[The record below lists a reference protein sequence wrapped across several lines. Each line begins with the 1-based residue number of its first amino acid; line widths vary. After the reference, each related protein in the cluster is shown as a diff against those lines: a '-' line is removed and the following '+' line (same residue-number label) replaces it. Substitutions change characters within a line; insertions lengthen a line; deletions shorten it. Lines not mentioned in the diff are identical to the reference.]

1 MSVETYLKRARVAP
15 GRGLASRFSDLFLV
29 AGVVAIVGLMILPLP
44 SLALDALV
52 AVNICVGVML
62 LLVAIYIS
70 TIVEFSVFPS
80 LLLITTLYRLSL
92 SIATTRLILL
102 EGHAGHIIDTFG
114 TMVAGGNLVVGLV
127 VFLIITVVQFIV
139 IAKGAERVAEV
150 AARFSLDA
158 MPGKQL
164 SIDSDLRSGLIDKD
178 EARRRRRL
186 LEMESKLHG
195 SLDGAMKFVKGDAIA
210 GIIIVAINLIGGLA
224 VGMLQQGLDF
234 GAAIHKY
241 SILTIGDGMVT
252 QIPALLGAMSAGLI
266 VTRTTDEDNDGHL
279 GDAVRRQF
287 AAKPRVFLVAGAICW
302 LLALIPGFPVAVF
315 LVLGGVAM
323 ITGALLDV
331 RMRGVLA
338 KRVAGLRGETHA
350 RADVPAI
357 AHTKTVD
364 SQPMVPLLLE
374 LDGAGARVRST
385 PEVVRTLEEV
395 LDAFELRLGVGL
407 PKASVHYG
415 VDSGETR
422 WRLLAFEAPIGEGSW
437 VDPGDL
443 NALREAVHQSL
454 RRNAGL
460 FIGIQETS
468 NLLTRAGADYPEVV
482 KEAARALPL
491 ARIAEVLRRLAE
503 EEAPL
508 RNMRDILEAL
518 ADAGQREKDP
528 FALTEFARVALRR
541 QISHR
546 YAPDGRLRA
555 ILLEPALEQH
565 IREAIRNGGTGQQL
579 ALDPDVARR
588 IIDAITVTATNAD
601 APVLLTAIDLRRHVR
616 KLIEPELFDLAV
628 LSFHELLPSLKLEVA
643 GRVAFPREP
652 LTVVETD
659 EATSSDAAPAAA

>member
-1 MSVETYLKRARVAP
+1 MSVETYLKRARLAP
-15 GRGLASRFSDLFLV
+15 ARGLASRFSDLFLV

-52 AVNICVGVML
+52 AVNICFGVML

-114 TMVAGGNLVVGLV
+114 TLVAGGNLVVGLV

-178 EARRRRRL
+178 EARRRRRA

-195 SLDGAMKFVKGDAIA
+195 SLDGAMKFVKGDAVA

-234 GAAIHKY
+234 GAAIQKY

-266 VTRTTDEDNDGHL
+266 VTRTTDEDDDSHL

-302 LLALIPGFPVAVF
+302 LLALVPGFPVAVF
-315 LVLGGVAM
+315 LALGGAAM
-323 ITGALLDV
+323 VTGALLDV

-338 KRVAGLRGETHA
+338 QRVAGLRGETS
-350 RADVPAI
+350 RAETPAI
-357 AHTKTVD
+357 AHTRGVEA
-364 SQPMVPLLLE
+364 QPMAPLLLE
-374 LDGAGARVRST
+374 LDGAGARVRSAA
-385 PEVVRTLEEV
+385 EVVGALEEV
-395 LDAFELRLGVGL
+395 LEEFELRLGVGL
-407 PKASVHYG
+407 PKASVHY
-415 VDSGETR
+415 DHDTGETR
-422 WRLLAFEAPIGEGSW
+422 WRLLAFEAPIGGGAW
-437 VDPGDL
+437 IDPGDL
-443 NALREAVHQSL
+443 NELREAVRQSL

-555 ILLEPALEQH
+555 IVLEPPLEQH
-565 IREAIRNGGTGQQL
+565 IRESIRNGGAGQQL
-579 ALDPDVARR
+579 ALDPDMARR
-588 IIDAITVTATNAD
+588 IIDSIAVTATNAE

-628 LSFHELLPSLKLEVA
+628 LSFHELLPSLKLDVA
-643 GRVAFPREP
+643 GRVAFPRDP
-652 LTVVETD
+652 LTIVETD
-659 EATSSDAAPAAA
+659 EAASAAATAA

>member
-1 MSVETYLKRARVAP
+1 
-15 GRGLASRFSDLFLV
+15 
-29 AGVVAIVGLMILPLP
+29 
-44 SLALDALV
+44 
-52 AVNICVGVML
+52 
-62 LLVAIYIS
+62 
-70 TIVEFSVFPS
+70 
-80 LLLITTLYRLSL
+80 
-92 SIATTRLILL
+92 
-102 EGHAGHIIDTFG
+102 
-114 TMVAGGNLVVGLV
+114 
-127 VFLIITVVQFIV
+127 
-139 IAKGAERVAEV
+139 
-150 AARFSLDA
+150 
-158 MPGKQL
+158 
-164 SIDSDLRSGLIDKD
+164 
-178 EARRRRRL
+178 
-186 LEMESKLHG
+186 
-195 SLDGAMKFVKGDAIA
+195 
-210 GIIIVAINLIGGLA
+210 
-224 VGMLQQGLDF
+224 
-234 GAAIHKY
+234 
-241 SILTIGDGMVT
+241 
-252 QIPALLGAMSAGLI
+252 
-266 VTRTTDEDNDGHL
+266 
-279 GDAVRRQF
+279 
-287 AAKPRVFLVAGAICW
+287 
-302 LLALIPGFPVAVF
+302 
-315 LVLGGVAM
+315 LGGVAT

-331 RMRGVLA
+331 RMRGVLT
-338 KRVAGLRGETHA
+338 KRVAGLRGEPI
-350 RADVPAI
+350 RAETPAI
-357 AHTKTVD
+357 AHTKSVEA
-364 SQPMVPLLLE
+364 QPMVPLLLE

-385 PEVVRTLEEV
+385 AEVVRALEEV

-415 VDSGETR
+415 VDTGETR
-422 WRLLAFEAPIGEGSW
+422 WRLLAFEAPIGEGAW
-437 VDPGDL
+437 IDPGDL

-460 FIGIQETS
+460 FIGIQEAS

-565 IREAIRNGGTGQQL
+565 VREAIRNGGTGQQL

-588 IIDAITVTATNAD
+588 IIDAITVTATNAE
-601 APVLLTAIDLRRHVR
+601 ASVLLTAIDLRRHVR

-628 LSFHELLPSLKLEVA
+628 LSFHELLPSLKLDVA

-659 EATSSDAAPAAA
+659 GAASEDAAPAAA

>member
-178 EARRRRRL
+178 EARRRRRA

-266 VTRTTDEDNDGHL
+266 VTRTTDEDSDGHL

-315 LVLGGVAM
+315 LVLGGFAM

-338 KRVAGLRGETHA
+338 KRVAGLRGEPA
-350 RADVPAI
+350 RAETPAI
-357 AHTKTVD
+357 AHTRGVEA
-364 SQPMVPLLLE
+364 QPMVPLLLE

-385 PEVVRTLEEV
+385 AEVVTALEEV

-415 VDSGETR
+415 VDTGETR
-422 WRLLAFEAPIGEGSW
+422 WRLLAFEAPIGEGAL

-546 YAPDGRLRA
+546 YAPNGRLRA
-555 ILLEPALEQH
+555 ILLEPPLEQH
-565 IREAIRNGGTGQQL
+565 VREAIRNGGTGQQL

-601 APVLLTAIDLRRHVR
+601 ATVLLTAIDLRRHVR

-628 LSFHELLPSLKLEVA
+628 LSFHELLPSLKLDVA

-659 EATSSDAAPAAA
+659 GATSEDAAPAAA